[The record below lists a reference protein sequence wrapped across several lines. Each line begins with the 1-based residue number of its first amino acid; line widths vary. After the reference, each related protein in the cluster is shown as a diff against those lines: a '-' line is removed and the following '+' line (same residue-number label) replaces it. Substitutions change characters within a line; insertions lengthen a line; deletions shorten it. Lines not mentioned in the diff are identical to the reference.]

1 MRTKK
6 LLVLVLFL
14 LLAGGLISCNSDKTE
29 IEAVRL
35 HSNSYLIVSKNE
47 FSQQIGDL
55 ITIYFPDNLEQPPL
69 GSLAKISLGPEIR
82 ESYPP
87 QADAKSVKIVDEKAS
102 VLTDPN
108 VAERIAWHLGE
119 NAYLIDVRS
128 ESEYVEGHLSGAILM
143 PSEDFAERLPAEIPD
158 RETVILLYCRTGN
171 RSSAAL
177 KQAQDLGYIVAINAG
192 GVVDYEGELV
202 TGSEPGPR
210 PGAE

>member
-1 MRTKK
+1 MRSKK
-6 LLVLVLFL
+6 LLVLVLVL

-69 GSLAKISLGPEIR
+69 GSLAKINLAPEIR

-87 QADAKSVKIVDEKAS
+87 QADAKAVKVIDEKAS
-102 VLTDPN
+102 VLTDPDA
-108 VAERIAWHLGE
+108 AERIAWHLGE

-128 ESEYVEGHLSGAILM
+128 ESEYIEGHLSGAILM

-158 RETVILLYCRTGN
+158 REAVLLLYCRTGN

-177 KQAQDLGYIVAINAG
+177 KQAQDLGYLVAINAG
-192 GVVDYEGELV
+192 GVVDYTGELV